1 MFRGS
6 GSTSRPPFLHT
17 VAAGA
22 LLAATLGAGIASP
35 ATAQSQWM
43 PRNGDQ
49 TVMLEVLQPSL
60 EGFDS
65 ELFSAAFFLSGR
77 VALSPRLS
85 VVGELPF
92 ARHKS
97 TYFAFFPEN
106 LSSNTIGNP
115 YAGVELKL
123 GSGLALLELGVR
135 PPLVADDEL
144 LASFTGKASDVA
156 RWEAFATD
164 RFAILA
170 AFRVRE
176 VTPSKIAFGFRLS
189 PAFTIPTKET
199 TQTGM
204 LYAIYSFQVG
214 YEGTKARIGTGL
226 TGRSQITHEIG
237 DTPLDFI
244 SAYGNLGQRTSSQFE
259 VHADFLSGRIRPGL
273 DLHVPL
279 AGMSNYVSSVV
290 GLSVTWTR

>member
-6 GSTSRPPFLHT
+6 RSTSRSPLLRT
-17 VAAGA
+17 VAAAA
-22 LLAATLGAGIASP
+22 LLAAALGAGIASP
-35 ATAQSQWM
+35 AMAQSLWM
-43 PRNGDQ
+43 PRNGDR

-65 ELFSAAFFLSGR
+65 ELFSDAFFLSGR
-77 VALSPRLS
+77 VALSPRLA

-97 TYFAFFPEN
+97 TYLVFFPEN

-123 GSGLALLELGVR
+123 GSGLAFLELGVR

-156 RWEAFATD
+156 RWEAFSTD

-176 VTPSKIAFGFRLS
+176 VTPSKIAFGFRL
-189 PAFTIPTKET
+189 
-199 TQTGM
+199 
-204 LYAIYSFQVG
+204 
-214 YEGTKARIGTGL
+214 
-226 TGRSQITHEIG
+226 
-237 DTPLDFI
+237 
-244 SAYGNLGQRTSSQFE
+244 
-259 VHADFLSGRIRPGL
+259 
-273 DLHVPL
+273 
-279 AGMSNYVSSVV
+279 
-290 GLSVTWTR
+290 